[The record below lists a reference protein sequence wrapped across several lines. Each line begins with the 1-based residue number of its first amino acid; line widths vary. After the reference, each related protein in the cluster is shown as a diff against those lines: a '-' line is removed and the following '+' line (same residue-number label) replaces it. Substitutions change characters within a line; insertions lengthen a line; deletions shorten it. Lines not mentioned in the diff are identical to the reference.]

1 MLLSLEV
8 IGDDRSMSISV
19 PFPISRA
26 AVWAGPWIRAAALTT
41 FTGDVEATAV
51 CSIVLPESFAV
62 GCIDI
67 DDDDDDD
74 DDKNRVDGI
83 RIRCLLLFCVLFD
96 PETNSPF
103 VLLLLLLILL
113 LLLLLLL

>member
-74 DDKNRVDGI
+74 KNRVDGI

-113 LLLLLLL
+113 LILLLLLL

>member
-67 DDDDDDD
+67 DDDDDD
-74 DDKNRVDGI
+74 KNRVDGI

-113 LLLLLLL
+113 LILLLLLL